1 MIRVALLDP
10 HPVVHKGFKSFFR
23 KTEHIQVVGTFSQAN
38 DLFHFLE
45 TNKIDALILEME
57 LEGDSAV
64 QVIKWVKSKLP
75 ETAIIIY
82 TSLPQSIY
90 GVSLLKAGAAGY
102 LSKQV
107 SRKIMLEAIEK
118 VVGNG
123 YHITSNFANKIT
135 NNIDLSKPRNTY
147 EMPFPKR
154 SRGLKLL
161 IEGKRNIE
169 ISASLKINQKTVNT
183 YKTRLMRKLEVENL
197 IDLFQQARNFDLI

>member
-1 MIRVALLDP
+1 MIKVALLDP

-23 KTEHIQVVGTFSQAN
+23 KTEHIKVVGTFSEAKG
-38 DLFHFLE
+38 LFHFLE
-45 TNKIDALILEME
+45 NNKIDALILEME
-57 LEGDSAV
+57 LDGDSAV
-64 QVIKWVKSKLP
+64 QVIKWVKSKFP
-75 ETAIIIY
+75 KTVIIIY

-135 NNIDLSKPRNTY
+135 NNVDLSKPRDAY
-147 EMPFPKR
+147 ETLSPR
-154 SRGLKLL
+154 EVEVLKLL

-169 ISASLKINQKTVNT
+169 ISACLKINQKTVNT
-183 YKTRLMRKLEVENL
+183 YKTRLMRKLEVENPV
-197 IDLFQQARNFDLI
+197 DLFQQARNFDLI

>member
-1 MIRVALLDP
+1 
-10 HPVVHKGFKSFFR
+10 
-23 KTEHIQVVGTFSQAN
+23 
-38 DLFHFLE
+38 
-45 TNKIDALILEME
+45 
-57 LEGDSAV
+57 
-64 QVIKWVKSKLP
+64 
-75 ETAIIIY
+75 
-82 TSLPQSIY
+82 
-90 GVSLLKAGAAGY
+90 
-102 LSKQV
+102 
-107 SRKIMLEAIEK
+107 MLEAIEK

-147 EMPFPKR
+147 EML
-154 SRGLKLL
+154 SRREVEVLKLL

>member
-57 LEGDSAV
+57 LEGNSAV

-107 SRKIMLEAIEK
+107 SRKVMLEAIEK

-123 YHITSNFANKIT
+123 YHITSNFAHKIS
-135 NNIDLSKPRNTY
+135 NNVDLSKPRNAY
-147 EMPFPKR
+147 ETLSPR
-154 SRGLKLL
+154 EIEVLKLL

-183 YKTRLMRKLEVENL
+183 LS
-197 IDLFQQARNFDLI
+197 

>member
-1 MIRVALLDP
+1 MIKVALLDP
-10 HPVVHKGFKSFFR
+10 HPVVHKGVKSFFR
-23 KTEHIQVVGTFSQAN
+23 KTEHIRVVGTFSDAKG
-38 DLFHFLE
+38 LFHFIE
-45 TNKIDALILEME
+45 KNKIDVLILEME
-57 LEGDSAV
+57 LDGDSAV
-64 QVIKWVKSKLP
+64 QLIKWVKSKLP

-90 GVSLLKAGAAGY
+90 GISPLKAGAAGY

-147 EMPFPKR
+147 EML
-154 SRGLKLL
+154 SRREVEVLKLL

>member
-57 LEGDSAV
+57 LEGDSAI

-107 SRKIMLEAIEK
+107 SRKVMLEAIEK

-123 YHITSNFANKIT
+123 YHITSNFAHKIS
-135 NNIDLSKPRNTY
+135 NNVDLSKPRNAY
-147 EMPFPKR
+147 ETLSPR
-154 SRGLKLL
+154 EIEVLKLL

-183 YKTRLMRKLEVENL
+183 YKTRLMRKLEVENPV
-197 IDLFQQARNFDLI
+197 DLFQQARNFDLI

>member
-57 LEGDSAV
+57 LEGNSAV

-107 SRKIMLEAIEK
+107 SRKVMLEAIEK

-123 YHITSNFANKIT
+123 YHITSNFAKQKRYLAHKG
-135 NNIDLSKPRNTY
+135 NIHAYNTSNLAHMDCILANQSCIFCAIPPKLHAAAAVLAKPT
-147 EMPFPKR
+147 
-154 SRGLKLL
+154 G
-161 IEGKRNIE
+161 
-169 ISASLKINQKTVNT
+169 
-183 YKTRLMRKLEVENL
+183 
-197 IDLFQQARNFDLI
+197 